1 MAKSS
6 RAKKRRSPP
15 DPSPTRG
22 SARQLTPPLRAV
34 GVGIVAVLTYLV
46 LLAVGRAAIP
56 DYEDSGYPLWA
67 GVASIAI
74 VVWGFVFS
82 VGLTALRPSRESAE
96 RRRLGG
102 WWAGA
107 ISAYVVFALAVS
119 VTLGLF
125 ISGAGGAD
133 WLTVLIRSLAWIAAG
148 PWIMLIW
155 IGQEQVAAAHAMIMD
170 VDAPAPA
177 DEFDPAQIDG
187 PAVTR
192 AINALD
198 KIWDVI
204 ESSSLAL
211 AAVLSTAVINTGTL
225 RTVRIANGQLEE
237 EDFPAWWVLGLGVF
251 FALVLVAV
259 LAPIVARWRKEG
271 LLLVHKALGAPRS
284 GVPSES
290 QLGAK
295 DRLLRRI
302 RVDRPLLLRPI
313 AALSVLAPFLTA
325 FVTSVVPTA

>member
-1 MAKSS
+1 MVNSS
-6 RAKKRRSPP
+6 RAKERRSPA

-22 SARQLTPPLRAV
+22 SARRLTPPLRAV
-34 GVGIVAVLTYLV
+34 GVGIVAVMTYLV

-82 VGLTALRPSRESAE
+82 VGVAALRHSRESAE
-96 RRRLGG
+96 RRLGG

-155 IGQEQVAAAHAMIMD
+155 IGHEQVAAAHAMIMD
-170 VDAPAPA
+170 VDAPVPA

-192 AINALD
+192 AIDALD
-198 KIWDVI
+198 RIWDVI

-225 RTVRIANGQLEE
+225 RTVRIANGRLEE
-237 EDFPAWWVLGLGVF
+237 DDFPSWWVLGLGVF

-271 LLLVHKALGAPRS
+271 LLLVDQALGDPRS

-302 RVDRPLLLRPI
+302 RVDRPLLLRPV